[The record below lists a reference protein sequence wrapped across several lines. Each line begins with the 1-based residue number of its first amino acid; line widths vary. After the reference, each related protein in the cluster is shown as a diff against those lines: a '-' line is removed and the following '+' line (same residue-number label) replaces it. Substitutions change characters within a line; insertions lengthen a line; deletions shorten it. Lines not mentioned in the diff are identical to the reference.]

1 MLAAG
6 HSKKTRLTH
15 TEGEDTIHTPL
26 CMDTYIKAYQGGTEP
41 PRGKKTEE
49 EERENM

>member
-6 HSKKTRLTH
+6 HSKRQ
-15 TEGEDTIHTPL
+15 DQPTPMVMTQSIL
-26 CMDTYIKAYQGGTEP
+26 PYAWINTYIKYQGGTEP

-49 EERENM
+49 EEGENM